1 MHVVICII
9 VDAFVHFMHLHVVSV
24 VCVVVHNTLV
34 PPICACTTLAVSI
47 VTFSSFD
54 APVLFTHFTLVCVL
68 HIIVLHHLVSPVVQL
83 EASSAYSQ
91 FQ

>member
-1 MHVVICII
+1 
-9 VDAFVHFMHLHVVSV
+9 VS
-24 VCVVVHNTLV
+24 CCT
-34 PPICACTTLAVSI
+34 PPAGAALCACLTLAVSI

-54 APVLFTHFTLVCVL
+54 VVVLFTHFTLVCVL
-68 HIIVLHHLVSPVVQL
+68 HIIVLHHLVWLVVQL